1 VDNKPTPGEI
11 TILAAG
17 VVGLIASFLDF
28 YGIGDAGSSVWSSGL
43 FPVATLMVIFVIVM
57 AVHVALTRF
66 ASVNLPD
73 QVAGFSWVQIHLAL
87 GFFATL
93 YALAY
98 LVVKTGGV
106 DRKIGFWLI
115 LAACIAALVGAI
127 LISKERVGGGTPPT
141 APPTA

>member
-1 VDNKPTPGEI
+1 VDSKPTPGEI
-11 TILAAG
+11 TIMVAG
-17 VVGLIASFLDF
+17 VVALIASFLDF
-28 YGIGDAGSSVWSSGL
+28 YGLGDSGVSVWSSGL
-43 FPVATLMVIFVIVM
+43 FPVATLMVIFVIIM

-73 QVAGFSWVQIHLAL
+73 QVAGFSWLQIHLVL

-98 LVVKTGGV
+98 LVVKTGGA

-115 LAACIAALVGAI
+115 LASCIAALVGAI
-127 LISKERVGGGTPPT
+127 LLSKERAGGGASPTPPT
-141 APPTA
+141 A